1 VPSASSSSAGRVE
14 KCWSS
19 SGQSLRFEGPPFDV
33 VVGDAAA
40 VKVYVNG
47 RLRPVDR
54 TAFTVP

>member
-1 VPSASSSSAGRVE
+1 
-14 KCWSS
+14 
-19 SGQSLRFEGPPFDV
+19 V
-33 VVGDAAA
+33 VVGDVSA